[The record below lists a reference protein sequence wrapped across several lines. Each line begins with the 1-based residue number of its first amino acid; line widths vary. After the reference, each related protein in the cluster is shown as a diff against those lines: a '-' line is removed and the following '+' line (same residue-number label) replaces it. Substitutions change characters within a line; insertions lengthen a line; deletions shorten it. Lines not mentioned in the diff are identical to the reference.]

1 MSTRVVFIVA
11 ASSLGV
17 LLAGA
22 RAQDQAPDAPKQEG
36 EPSPLP
42 SLDDLLGTGSDN
54 PAPPEEEADT
64 TPEVSGA
71 GEDEL
76 DRLLS
81 GEQIADEF
89 TSAVRLMGKSAARLR
104 QSRATGLAT
113 QRLQEDVLRHLD
125 KLIADAQKRSQ
136 SSSSSSSQSTSEQT
150 NTQAQPQ
157 PGQQAAP
164 AGDNRTESMPP
175 GATGAAAGPER
186 PGDLASWGHLPAKV
200 REALRQGNGETFSS
214 VYRALTEAYYR
225 ALAEEPKP

>member
-113 QRLQEDVLRHLD
+113 QRLQEDVQALLGRQP
-125 KLIADAQKRSQ
+125 ADPEDAVPGRRPWKRRRQ
-136 SSSSSSSQSTSEQT
+136 RDAEVDRPR
-150 NTQAQPQ
+150 AFLGK
-157 PGQQAAP
+157 PGARRFGAP
-164 AGDNRTESMPP
+164 ALTREDGPRDLGWLHGTEHAGRAV
-175 GATGAAAGPER
+175 GA
-186 PGDLASWGHLPAKV
+186 
-200 REALRQGNGETFSS
+200 EARG
-214 VYRALTEAYYR
+214 R
-225 ALAEEPKP
+225 